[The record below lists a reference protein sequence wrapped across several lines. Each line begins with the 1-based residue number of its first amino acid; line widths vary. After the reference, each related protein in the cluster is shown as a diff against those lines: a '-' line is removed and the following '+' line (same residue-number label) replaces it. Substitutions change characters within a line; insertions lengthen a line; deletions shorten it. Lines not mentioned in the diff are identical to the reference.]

1 MSKNP
6 MEDDENAFSRR
17 TFMKASGAMAG
28 ASALGLGAAGS
39 AAAEDFE
46 LDSRLLNWRTVEAQ
60 KVWDRGFRGRP
71 DRTLALTDSGISARH
86 PELGPFNG
94 VTALIE
100 DDGLRLIDPEAS
112 DRDITQIGDQ
122 IEEFRTGTA
131 GPGTFV
137 EGSEVTTEPFVP
149 STVVTEQLSES
160 GDPVQLAAELHWS
173 PYQDNTNDLELRLDI
188 QGPDG
193 SWSEV
198 ARAATAGMPETLSG
212 VEIDPEATY
221 RFVAEQYTNTNC
233 DFRVTLSLFE
243 VSGELKPADD
253 PFAFLDDDSDEPMP
267 KTVGWYDAG
276 GRYGNFDRPRDPN
289 GHGSH
294 CAGIMT
300 GTGRGSAIDYD
311 NTEVDKPQAILLPGD
326 FIEYEVDVHAT
337 SSVFVSALGEN
348 VKVEIVL
355 DDEIVH
361 ESPLRLDSIIAD
373 EPAVHDSGTATYTVR
388 VRPMETNAAAPAAQ
402 QAQNGN
408 PTTGRLKEIA
418 YGSYIPPAEV
428 TEGARAEG
436 GPQTVHPGLAPDMS
450 LVGLQ
455 GLSGPTVDLGNH
467 AEEFA
472 KTFNIRAVNMSWG
485 YAYGLPL
492 GAFGGT
498 LDETPA
504 SLKDIAQAGI
514 LPVAAAGNFMTP
526 ANGNSVPAGMDEPI
540 SVAATG
546 PFDGLTPYSAGGVGT
561 IDEDEND
568 VDRKPDVTAPGGDID
583 DFLVLLGTGV
593 AGTPYPVPSY
603 YELVRSVSAASPDES
618 FDANDPPRDYAS
630 LGGTSMASP
639 YVCGVSGLV
648 AQAMEEEAPD
658 SIQLPTPEELAN
670 MDKGDA
676 LDWTYRLK
684 QVILATA
691 SETAFT
697 AAPYHAAKSPP
708 HAPVYTHGGRDPYEG
723 FGRANPDAA
732 VDAVSR
738 NLFGDDVFPELGDS
752 DYDEEYRESV
762 GTYIPEDSRAV
773 AGYVTVPGGDFT
785 ASIEFDDYSGGN
797 DGMAKGS
804 PHLDLFVYDAENPSQ
819 NGEPNIVASD
829 QGEQGSASVSVSV
842 PRGSRDEPTERTFY
856 VVAKIVNIPG
866 VVNGYDVQANFDFNV
881 GFSPAARFDDPVVD
895 FTATGT
901 RSDDGSVFLGG
912 QTNEVNVT
920 LESFNDDLT
929 DEAELYDVI
938 PSEWSLQTEYSD
950 AVVDGETEDGRTRI
964 QLVRKD
970 NAGNV
975 SDETVDSSDVS
986 GDDTETFT
994 YFVEAPAS
1002 PGASGPYTFG
1012 PAEAVAVDPDA
1023 GENKE
1028 VGSESST
1035 VGSEDQNVLIG
1046 QQT

>member
-6 MEDDENAFSRR
+6 TDDNEHAFSRR

-39 AAAEDFE
+39 AAAEDVQ
-46 LDSRLLNWRTVEAQ
+46 LDDRLLNWRSVEAQ

-86 PELGPFNG
+86 PELGPFND
-94 VTALIE
+94 VTAIIE
-100 DDGLRLIDPEAS
+100 DGSLRLIDPEAS
-112 DRDITQIGDQ
+112 DRDTTQIGDE

-131 GPGTFV
+131 GPGTFA
-137 EGSEVTTEPFVP
+137 EGSEVTTDPFTP
-149 STVVTEQLSES
+149 SDVVDSEFDTDA
-160 GDPVQLAAELHWS
+160 DPVQLAAELHWE
-173 PYQDNTNDLELRLDI
+173 PYEDNTNDLEFRLDV
-188 QGPDG
+188 QGSDG

-198 ARAATAGMPETLSG
+198 ARAATAGMPETFSG
-212 VEIDPEATY
+212 VDIDPDATY
-221 RFVAEQYTNTNC
+221 RFVAEQYTNANC
-233 DFRVTLSLFE
+233 DFWVDLSLFE
-243 VSGELKPADD
+243 VTGELADAGD
-253 PFAFLDDDSDEPMP
+253 PFAFLDEDHDGPMP

-276 GRYGNFDRPRDPN
+276 GRYGNYDRPRDPD

-294 CAGIMT
+294 VSGIMT

-311 NTEVDKPQAILLPGD
+311 NTDVDKPQALLLPGD
-326 FIEYEVDVHAT
+326 FIEYEVEVHAT

-348 VKVEIVL
+348 VKVEIVH
-355 DDEIVH
+355 DDEVVH

-402 QAQNGN
+402 QAQRGN
-408 PTTGRLKEIA
+408 PTTGRLEEIA
-418 YGSYIPPAEV
+418 YGSYLPPAEV
-428 TEGARAEG
+428 TEGARSDD

-455 GLSGPTVDLGNH
+455 GLSGPTVDLGDH
-467 AEEFA
+467 ADEFA
-472 KTFNIRAVNMSWG
+472 ETFNIRAVNMSWG

-498 LDETPA
+498 LDDTPEA
-504 SLKDIAQAGI
+504 LKDIAQAGI
-514 LPVAAAGNFMTP
+514 LTVAAAGNFMTP

-561 IDEDEND
+561 VDEDEND

-603 YELVRSVSAASPDES
+603 YELVRSVRAADPDTD
-618 FDANDPPRDYAS
+618 FDVDDPPRDYAS
-630 LGGTSMASP
+630 FGGTSMASP

-658 SIQLPTPEELAN
+658 PIQLPTPNELAN
-670 MDKGDA
+670 TDDPKA
-676 LDWTYRLK
+676 LAWTYRLK

-738 NLFGDDVFPELGDS
+738 NLFGEGEFPTLGDS
-752 DYDEEYRESV
+752 DYNETYRESV

-773 AGYVTVPGGDFT
+773 AGYVTVPGGDFE

-797 DGMAKGS
+797 AGMAKGS

-819 NGEPNIVASD
+819 NGEPNIVVSD
-829 QGEQGSASVSVSV
+829 QGEQGSASVSVNLD
-842 PRGSRDEPTERTFY
+842 RGSSTDPTERTFY

-866 VVNGYDVQANFDFNV
+866 VVNGYDVQANFDLDV
-881 GFSPAARFDDPVVD
+881 AFSPAEPFPPESVD
-895 FTATGT
+895 LDADGT
-901 RSDDGSVFLGG
+901 RETDSSVYTGG
-912 QTNEVNVT
+912 QTKTVEITVGD
-920 LESFNDDLT
+920 FNDELT
-929 DEAELYDVI
+929 DEVRVYDEI
-938 PSEWSLQTEYSD
+938 PSGWKPLGYGDFEGVESEGGGRTVIDLGTVS
-950 AVVDGETEDGRTRI
+950 TEDLDTDEATR
-964 QLVRKD
+964 
-970 NAGNV
+970 
-975 SDETVDSSDVS
+975 
-986 GDDTETFT
+986 T
-994 YFVEAPAS
+994 YFVEAPD
-1002 PGASGPYTFG
+1002 GIDRTGQYTFG
-1012 PAEAVAVDPDA
+1012 PAEAEAVDPNEFDDGREQGA
-1023 GENKE
+1023 TEEEFTGTNTANL
-1028 VGSESST
+1028 VGQGT
-1035 VGSEDQNVLIG
+1035 
-1046 QQT
+1046 